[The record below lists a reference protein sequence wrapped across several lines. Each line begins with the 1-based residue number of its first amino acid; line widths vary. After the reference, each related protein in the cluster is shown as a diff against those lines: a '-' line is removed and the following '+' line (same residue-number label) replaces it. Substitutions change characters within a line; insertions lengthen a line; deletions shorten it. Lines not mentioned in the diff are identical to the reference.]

1 MPSSYKIQPED
12 RQYIEEMRKTPVG
25 HHSPGL
31 NRVLTLLRGEPTAG
45 KEVLVIEEPH
55 KKWRLGICSG
65 ERGTPI
71 RMTKKVFDDLE
82 EAEWYVF
89 KRRWKKHTG
98 ETIR

>member
-31 NRVLTLLRGEPTAG
+31 NRILTLLRGEPTEG

-55 KKWRLGICSG
+55 KTWRLGICSG

-71 RMTKKVFDDLE
+71 RMTKKIFHDLE